1 MTGKACQT
9 YFVQHKANNSNT
21 FIIELYA
28 CILKIF
34 AIIFRLPMN
43 FLVSFGIYSTLKQNY
58 KICQFF
64 IFNKNSPMSS
74 NIIIINIIRICYI
87 CVILAPKVPNEI
99 QRGPRFWFFFFSI
112 VSWTS
117 FISKPESSKDLTI
130 FLIPF
135 ISVFEIINVTLYSVP
150 RIFY

>member
-1 MTGKACQT
+1 MTGKTCQT
-9 YFVQHKANNSNT
+9 YFVQHKANNSNR

-34 AIIFRLPMN
+34 AIIFQLPMN

-58 KICQFF
+58 KIWQFF
-64 IFNKNSPMSS
+64 IFNKYSPMSS

-87 CVILAPKVPNEI
+87 CVILAPKVPNDI

-112 VSWTS
+112 VS
-117 FISKPESSKDLTI
+117 SKHLTI

-135 ISVFEIINVTLYSVP
+135 ISVFEIINVTLDSVP